1 MNYQKNAIKF
11 QKKIKNSLR
20 KEFDGETVYNEKY
33 LNTKINVYNRKRKT
47 NFQNNKVPKEGF
59 QFICLSVILIDSVFR
74 TDKRYY
80 S

>member
-74 TDKRYY
+74 TDKTYY

>member
-1 MNYQKNAIKF
+1 MQLNF
-11 QKKIKNSLR
+11 GKKKKNSLR
-20 KEFDGETVYNEKY
+20 KEFDGETVDNEKY
-33 LNTKINVYNRKRKT
+33 LNIKINVYNRKRKT

-74 TDKRYY
+74 TDKTYY